1 MQVSQKSNFPKRMR
15 YYQGMID
22 LNLIERGADY
32 NDLRKSYIIF
42 ICPFDVFEKG
52 LHKYT
57 FENQCIEMPELKL
70 DDETRKIFLCA
81 GGTADDVSDDMKDFL
96 DWLIGKQGKSELVKA
111 LDNAV
116 QKARN
121 HEEWRLEYMTL
132 LMRDQEMIR
141 RGREEGLQVGREEG
155 LQAGRLQEIFLSV
168 QEGDYSI
175 ERGAQKSNM
184 SEKEFEELMVK
195 EGYKLPTEA

>member
-121 HEEWRLEYMTL
+121 HEEWRLKYMTL

-141 RGREEGLQVGREEG
+141 RGREEGRF
-155 LQAGRLQEIFLSV
+155 QEIFLSV

-195 EGYKLPTEA
+195 EGYKLPAEA

>member
-1 MQVSQKSNFPKRMR
+1 
-15 YYQGMID
+15 
-22 LNLIERGADY
+22 
-32 NDLRKSYIIF
+32 
-42 ICPFDVFEKG
+42 
-52 LHKYT
+52 
-57 FENQCIEMPELKL
+57 MPELKL

-96 DWLIGKQGKSELVKA
+96 DWLIGKQGKSELGKA

-116 QKARN
+116 QKARD

-141 RGREEGLQVGREEG
+141 R
-155 LQAGRLQEIFLSV
+155 GRLQEIFLSV

-195 EGYKLPTEA
+195 EGYKLPAEA

>member
-1 MQVSQKSNFPKRMR
+1 MKEYEELNFTDDFMFCKVMTNNP
-15 YYQGMID
+15 D
-22 LNLIERGADY
+22 LCHELLELIIGHKIGKFTRLDKQAPIEITADGKGV
-32 NDLRKSYIIF
+32 R
-42 ICPFDVFEKG
+42 FDVYSE
-52 LHKYT
+52 
-57 FENQCIEMPELKL
+57 
-70 DDETRKIFLCA
+70 DDEIRKIFLCA

-141 RGREEGLQVGREEG
+141 RGREEGLQ
-155 LQAGRLQEIFLSV
+155 AGRLQEIFLSV

-175 ERGAQKSNM
+175 ERAAQKAGMDIQSV
-184 SEKEFEELMVK
+184 EKAMVDA
-195 EGYKLPTEA
+195 GYKIPECV

>member
-141 RGREEGLQVGREEG
+141 RGR
-155 LQAGRLQEIFLSV
+155 LQEIFLSV

-195 EGYKLPTEA
+195 EGYKLPAEA

>member
-1 MQVSQKSNFPKRMR
+1 
-15 YYQGMID
+15 
-22 LNLIERGADY
+22 
-32 NDLRKSYIIF
+32 
-42 ICPFDVFEKG
+42 
-52 LHKYT
+52 
-57 FENQCIEMPELKL
+57 MPELKL

-81 GGTADDVSDDMKDFL
+81 VGTADDVSDDMKDFL

-132 LMRDQEMIR
+132 LMRNQKMIR
-141 RGREEGLQVGREEG
+141 RVREEGLQE
-155 LQAGRLQEIFLSV
+155 GRLQEIFLSV

-175 ERGAQKSNM
+175 ERAAQKAGMDIQSF
-184 SEKEFEELMVK
+184 EKAMVDA
-195 EGYKLPTEA
+195 GYKIPECV

>member
-1 MQVSQKSNFPKRMR
+1 MQVSHKSNFPKRMR

-141 RGREEGLQVGREEG
+141 RGREEG
-155 LQAGRLQEIFLSV
+155 RLQEIFLSV
-168 QEGDYSI
+168 QEGDYPI
-175 ERGAQKSNM
+175 ERAAQKAGMDIQSV
-184 SEKEFEELMVK
+184 EKAMVDA
-195 EGYKLPTEA
+195 GYKIPECV

>member
-81 GGTADDVSDDMKDFL
+81 GGTADDMKDFL
-96 DWLIGKQGKSELVKA
+96 DWLIGKRGKSELVKA

-116 QKARN
+116 QKARD

-141 RGREEGLQVGREEG
+141 R
-155 LQAGRLQEIFLSV
+155 GRLQEIFLSV

-195 EGYKLPTEA
+195 EGYKLPAEA

>member
-32 NDLRKSYIIF
+32 NDLRKRYIIF

-116 QKARN
+116 QKARD

-141 RGREEGLQVGREEG
+141 RGR
-155 LQAGRLQEIFLSV
+155 LQEIFLSV
-168 QEGDYSI
+168 QEGDYPI
-175 ERGAQKSNM
+175 ERAAQKAGMDIQSV
-184 SEKEFEELMVK
+184 EKAMVDAR
-195 EGYKLPTEA
+195 YKIPECV

>member
-1 MQVSQKSNFPKRMR
+1 MQLPTKCRCNNLQNPFATLCKKWLQKT
-15 YYQGMID
+15 
-22 LNLIERGADY
+22 
-32 NDLRKSYIIF
+32 
-42 ICPFDVFEKG
+42 G

-141 RGREEGLQVGREEG
+141 RGREEG
-155 LQAGRLQEIFLSV
+155 RLQEIFLSV

-195 EGYKLPTEA
+195 EGYKLPAEA

>member
-116 QKARN
+116 QKARD
-121 HEEWRLEYMTL
+121 HEEWRLEYMTVFCNHFLHIVAKGFCRL
-132 LMRDQEMIR
+132 LHLHFVGKCKGTCQAVRPDR
-141 RGREEGLQVGREEG
+141 NALQ
-155 LQAGRLQEIFLSV
+155 
-168 QEGDYSI
+168 
-175 ERGAQKSNM
+175 
-184 SEKEFEELMVK
+184 
-195 EGYKLPTEA
+195 T

>member
-1 MQVSQKSNFPKRMR
+1 MR

-96 DWLIGKQGKSELVKA
+96 DWLIGKQGKI
-111 LDNAV
+111 
-116 QKARN
+116 
-121 HEEWRLEYMTL
+121 
-132 LMRDQEMIR
+132 MR
-141 RGREEGLQVGREEG
+141 GV
-155 LQAGRLQEIFLSV
+155 
-168 QEGDYSI
+168 
-175 ERGAQKSNM
+175 RGAR
-184 SEKEFEELMVK
+184 
-195 EGYKLPTEA
+195 

>member
-1 MQVSQKSNFPKRMR
+1 
-15 YYQGMID
+15 
-22 LNLIERGADY
+22 
-32 NDLRKSYIIF
+32 
-42 ICPFDVFEKG
+42 
-52 LHKYT
+52 
-57 FENQCIEMPELKL
+57 
-70 DDETRKIFLCA
+70 
-81 GGTADDVSDDMKDFL
+81 FL

-116 QKARN
+116 QKARD

-168 QEGDYSI
+168 QEGDYSL

-184 SEKEFEELMVK
+184 SEKEFEELRVK